1 MEANTTEYLTVE
13 ADVVS
18 ETIITQEDSELFDLP
33 SNPAKPLLDIIFTLA
48 DTRYKYE
55 RAPYTFFIL
64 LGDFGGFQG
73 AIIILPGYL
82 MSLYTS
88 RMFQS

>member
-1 MEANTTEYLTVE
+1 M
-13 ADVVS
+13 
-18 ETIITQEDSELFDLP
+18 
-33 SNPAKPLLDIIFTLA
+33 DIIFKLA

-55 RAPYTFFIL
+55 RAPYTFFVL

-73 AIIILPGYL
+73 AIIMLPGYL

>member
-1 MEANTTEYLTVE
+1 MK
-13 ADVVS
+13 
-18 ETIITQEDSELFDLP
+18 ETIIIQDGSDFFDLP
-33 SNPAKPLLDIIFTLA
+33 KTPYKPQMDIIFKLA

-55 RAPYTFFIL
+55 RAPYTIFVL

-73 AIIILPGYL
+73 AIIMLPGYL